1 MHFQKKNAVL
11 ENRIAVF
18 ACAYYE
24 LLEYS
29 QNIAFVGSLGAI
41 AVYLVFLIFKKEGFQ
56 VAVATQ
62 DILETQK
69 DPLDVEQQK
78 QEIMI
83 SNLEDKIK
91 TYKKSLQVK
100 VKDAEES
107 TIPKLIINNS
117 CGPFNSINNQ
127 DPDIDG
133 GNIPVIQGLNVNR
146 NQIGEI

>member
-1 MHFQKKNAVL
+1 MLNAQLVL
-11 ENRIAVF
+11 ALVLVVF
-18 ACAYYE
+18 IMSIKYD
-24 LLEYS
+24 L
-29 QNIAFVGSLGAI
+29 NIAFVGSLGAI

-69 DPLDVEQQK
+69 DPLDIEQQK

-83 SNLEDKIK
+83 ANLEDKVK

-117 CGPFNSINNQ
+117 CGPFNSIDNQ

>member
-1 MHFQKKNAVL
+1 MLNAQLVL
-11 ENRIAVF
+11 ALVLVVF
-18 ACAYYE
+18 IMSIKYD
-24 LLEYS
+24 L
-29 QNIAFVGSLGAI
+29 NIAFVGSLGAI

-62 DILETQK
+62 DMLEIQK
-69 DPLDVEQQK
+69 DPLDIEQQK

-83 SNLEDKIK
+83 ANLEDKVK

-117 CGPFNSINNQ
+117 CGPFNSIDNQ

>member
-1 MHFQKKNAVL
+1 MLNAQLVL
-11 ENRIAVF
+11 ALVLVVF
-18 ACAYYE
+18 IMSIKYD
-24 LLEYS
+24 L
-29 QNIAFVGSLGAI
+29 NIAFVGSLGAI

-117 CGPFNSINNQ
+117 CGPFNSIDNQ

-133 GNIPVIQGLNVNR
+133 GDIPVIQGLNVNR